1 VNSPFLSNS
10 PLLEAKLHQLEE
22 LRKLKEELDFLST
35 IPNQINREY
44 APTARPAQYP
54 PDDPRHL
61 CSTCED
67 AEGIDPLWNIWLLLA
82 GRGFGKTFVGASWT
96 VHNAL
101 AIPNSEWLVTAP
113 TFRDV
118 QRTCFEGD
126 SGILKRFNEGEM
138 KQYLRNELLIKLSN
152 GSKIHGVSADEPERA
167 RGMNL
172 WGAWADEIGSWRR
185 PEIWYEGIIPAIR
198 KGEHP
203 RVVVTT
209 TPRPT
214 ALIKDLYSRRDGTV
228 HLTRGSTFDNQQHL
242 SAIALAELKRRYDGT
257 RLGQQELYGALLE
270 DIEGALFRR
279 DLIDNARITRDEVPA
294 DLVQLVVAVDP
305 AVTSDETSDLTG
317 IVVVGCDEKG
327 HGYVLADRSMK
338 GTPDQCMREAART
351 YHEFHADTIVAEVN
365 NGGDYIGSVLKH
377 VDPFVPIKV
386 VRASRGKEIRAE
398 PTAALYEQGRIHHV
412 GMFAN
417 LEDEMCDWI
426 PGVTKKSPDRVD
438 ALVWAVS
445 GLNGL
450 SGGGWA
456 SAYGVVYCDACE
468 KPFVLKINPETCP
481 KCSAPHRYEAA

>member
-1 VNSPFLSNS
+1 MASPFPSNN
-10 PLLEAKLHQLEE
+10 PLLEAKLQQLEE
-22 LRKLKEELDFLST
+22 LKKLKEELDSLSSVARP
-35 IPNQINREY
+35 IVREF
-44 APTARPAQYP
+44 APTARPAQFP
-54 PDDPRHL
+54 PDDPRHA
-61 CSTCED
+61 CSSCDGATD
-67 AEGIDPLWNIWLLLA
+67 TDWNIWLLLA
-82 GRGFGKTFVGASWT
+82 GRGFGKTFVGSSWT

-101 AIPNSEWLVTAP
+101 SIPNSEWLVTAP

-126 SGILKRFNEGEM
+126 SGILKRFNDGEM
-138 KQYLRNELLIKLSN
+138 VQYLRNELLIKLAN

-198 KGEHP
+198 KGAHP

-214 ALIKDLYSRRDGTV
+214 ALIKDLYGRRDGTV
-228 HLTRGSTFDNQQHL
+228 HLTRGSTFDNAQHL
-242 SAIALAELKRRYDGT
+242 SAVALAELRRRYDGT

-270 DIEGALFRR
+270 DIEGALFKRH
-279 DLIDNARITRDEVPA
+279 LIDEARITRDEAPQ
-294 DLVQLVVAVDP
+294 DLVQVVVAIDP

-317 IVVVGCDEKG
+317 IVVVGCDERG

-338 GTPDQCMREAART
+338 GTPEQCMREAART
-351 YHEFHADTIVAEVN
+351 YHEFFADTIVAEVN
-365 NGGDYIGSVLKH
+365 NGGDYIGTVLRH
-377 VDPFVPIKV
+377 VDPHVPFKV

-412 GMFAN
+412 GLFGA

-438 ALVWAVS
+438 ALVWAVT

-456 SAYGVVYCDACE
+456 SAYGVVYCEDCE
-468 KPFVLKINPETCP
+468 RPFVLKVNPESCP
-481 KCSAPHRYEAA
+481 KCGSAHRFEAA